1 MAFITITTM
10 PMLSAMSKA
19 LLMLS
24 LISGSSCSSRRAA
37 GFVVPTLRRW
47 AANDVSSSL
56 LDTTKALSRR
66 RQGYSST
73 TARKEKLLQTKY
85 IHRFYSSN
93 FSSEVV
99 ADVTS
104 NDELKPFSWSDIIAL
119 FRDSDDSTSTTTF
132 HNYISSDHPKLAL
145 FRRSPAAATLYEDH
159 KQYIDDNWKSGYDY
173 LVYSK
178 FGKEFG
184 FEKELIHVTK
194 DDPTVATQ
202 EGIECNSNY
211 VRNKLLEIS
220 PEGYRYQCNPS
231 LSQASDFNIK
241 NGITF
246 LKLVPNDFPYDV
258 EEGIQHWCLWKIGG
272 SCRTEGILMEEIQW
286 ALQELN
292 SYDGNSCSSSGLI
305 KQQNELSESAVSN
318 IDKFSTFFWVN
329 PPHLQSMPE
338 IHHAHILCKPN
349 KMGSFAS
356 APPV

>member
-1 MAFITITTM
+1 
-10 PMLSAMSKA
+10 MLSAMFKA

-24 LISGSSCSSRRAA
+24 LISGSSCSRKRAA
-37 GFVVPTLRRW
+37 AFVVPTLRRW
-47 AANDVSSSL
+47 AANDLSSSL
-56 LDTTKALSRR
+56 LETKAPLSRR
-66 RQGYSST
+66 RQGHSSST
-73 TARKEKLLQTKY
+73 ASWKGRKD

-93 FSSEVV
+93 FSTEVV

-104 NDELKPFSWSDIIAL
+104 NDELTPFSWSDIIAL
-119 FRDSDDSTSTTTF
+119 FRDPDDSTTTF

-184 FEKELIHVTK
+184 FEKELIHVAE
-194 DDPTVATQ
+194 DDPTTTIQ
-202 EGIECNSNY
+202 EGIKRSSNY
-211 VRNKLLEIS
+211 VKNNLLKIS
-220 PEGYRYQCNPS
+220 PEGYKYQCNPS
-231 LSQASDFNIK
+231 LSQASAFNIQ

-258 EEGIQHWCLWKIGG
+258 DEGIQHWCLWKIGG
-272 SCRTEGILMEEIQW
+272 SSHTEEILMDELQW

-305 KQQNELSESAVSN
+305 KQQHELSKSTVSN

-338 IHHAHILCKPN
+338 IHHAHILFKPN
-349 KMGSFAS
+349 KKGSFAS
-356 APPV
+356 ATSV